1 MLIPDHL
8 LLFLEVSND
17 LRQRLLEDLN
27 LILVCLD
34 LSTLHLGSLLVLLF
48 GAGIN
53 SDIALDFTVC
63 LFLTLDL
70 LLMLL
75 KFVPLRDS
83 LQGERLVFLVNLALN
98 RLNSSLRLLLSFLLE
113 LLKLLFV
120 LGLNLELHLSQLDL
134 VLVLSLSD
142 LLLKHR
148 TVVLPLGEFELV
160 KEGFFRDLRVRLIL
174 LFNFLDG
181 DLTLLQLCIVL
192 SPHLLNV
199 RLHLLH
205 PLI

>member
-1 MLIPDHL
+1 MIKHDLGEGTYIAQVFVFDAEVLPSIDDLLTLLLNDRLVLIPDHL

-27 LILVCLD
+27 LILVCFD

-53 SDIALDFTVC
+53 SDVALDFTVC

-98 RLNSSLRLLLSFLLE
+98 RLNS
-113 LLKLLFV
+113 
-120 LGLNLELHLSQLDL
+120 
-134 VLVLSLSD
+134 
-142 LLLKHR
+142 
-148 TVVLPLGEFELV
+148 
-160 KEGFFRDLRVRLIL
+160 
-174 LFNFLDG
+174 
-181 DLTLLQLCIVL
+181 
-192 SPHLLNV
+192 
-199 RLHLLH
+199 
-205 PLI
+205 